1 MQAIV
6 QVLHLL
12 ARAWLVKRN
21 LLNYLNAEMY
31 AGAFD
36 VSVHIPFA
44 IGPVF
49 ESKEP
54 RVICAYSH
62 RIDFNLSCAS
72 LAQLLSWSYYVLLHQ
87 QLRV

>member
-12 ARAWLVKRN
+12 ARAWLGKRN